1 MPLIVAIPVR
11 AFTDKRLKKTD
22 LGVLASIYQRT
33 DRNGYCFPSYRRIAE
48 DTNCSRRTAIYA
60 VSRLVDCG
68 YLVKVERTIPHTKG
82 AGKDTSNGFYINMNP
97 VDGD

>member
-1 MPLIVAIPVR
+1 MPSIVAIPVR

-33 DRNGYCFPSYRRIAE
+33 DKKGYCFPSYRRIAE

-60 VSRLVDCG
+60 VDRLIECG
-68 YLVKVERTIPHTKG
+68 YLTKVSRTIPQTKG
-82 AGKDTSNGFYINMNP
+82 NGKDTSNGFYINFNQ
-97 VDGD
+97 VG